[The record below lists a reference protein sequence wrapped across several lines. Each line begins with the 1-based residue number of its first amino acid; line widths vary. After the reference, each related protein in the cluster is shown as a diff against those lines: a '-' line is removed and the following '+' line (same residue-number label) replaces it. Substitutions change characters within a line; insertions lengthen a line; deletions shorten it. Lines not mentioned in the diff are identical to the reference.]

1 MARRCIQGPS
11 SARSISGSNP
21 MLSCTSTPPLIVD
34 SMPGLAADPGTLFPL
49 DTSSSSAS
57 LPPNNP
63 SESFAVPQFLD
74 MTQLY
79 KAYCTLQKDYLSLQT
94 ANSQLKAE
102 VADLKLQLTRQ
113 PKRVQNAKNASI
125 PGTVVEPISSEVDPA
140 VTDMALDVKK
150 WGRYFGLFYNLFVT
164 PAMFSPTLPTASFA
178 LDSVE
183 RYQLPAN
190 EAIRASLELYEH
202 IPSKYHPIMRLVSS
216 SKGKTFLRLFR
227 EGLSAGRSTSLSM
240 LRTSCAA
247 SIFGLPT
254 HYFDPKF
261 TSQRIKMP
269 EIQKLLGFDV
279 AFANSEA
286 GKASPK
292 KAYARFPPILCKNG
306 DTSRVDHRFRNGSL
320 YMTARATLFGKTSAM
335 DKDNAVSRASS
346 FYLGSDKPAK
356 TTFGLIA
363 NICGFC
369 RYILSSDKSFGG
381 SGIGPDTKIDY
392 NAEINYYK
400 MYLTQ
405 LHANPTTA
413 GYVVRLL
420 KEWDSEVFAVNI
432 SAHGQSGQ
440 DSDGEVIELD
450 QAAEIERDMERLHL
464 EEESEF
470 AVSAHSDTFDGEDF
484 DETEDAD
491 NDIDGQNTRSLLVPI
506 RGTTEAEH
514 FNNFEEE
521 THHDGARPLNEQPR
535 SNLTLDSDI
544 NIIDP
549 TTINAVQSSPLTLA
563 DPLTESLP
571 SQANPSEPIA
581 TLTKRLTRTESR
593 AIVSC
598 LAMEERFPAHN
609 SFHTP
614 NINTSHHSDDN
625 ANNSSPTS
633 HDPGTQQGGKSS
645 TRSRGSGKRGRK

>member
-1 MARRCIQGPS
+1 MARRRIQGPS
-11 SARSISGSNP
+11 SARSTSGNHP
-21 MLSCTSTPPLIVD
+21 MLSHTSTPPLIVD
-34 SMPGLAADPGTLFPL
+34 SMPGLATDPGTLLPL
-49 DTSSSSAS
+49 DTSSSNAS
-57 LPPNNP
+57 LLSNNP

-79 KAYCTLQKDYLSLQT
+79 KAYCTLQKDYSSLQT

-125 PGTVVEPISSEVDPA
+125 PGTIVDPISSEVDPA

-183 RYQLPAN
+183 RYKSPAN
-190 EAIRASLELYEH
+190 EAIGATLELYEH
-202 IPSKYHPIMRLVSS
+202 IPSKYHPIMRLASS

-269 EIQKLLGFDV
+269 EIQKLLGFNV

-286 GKASPK
+286 GKASPE

-306 DTSRVDHRFRNGSL
+306 DTSRVEHRFRNRSL

-405 LHANPTTA
+405 LHANPATA

-432 SAHGQSGQ
+432 SAHGQSGH
-440 DSDGEVIELD
+440 DGDGEVIELD
-450 QAAEIERDMERLHL
+450 QAAEIERDMERLRL

-470 AVSAHSDTFDGEDF
+470 AVSSYSDAFDREDF

-491 NDIDGQNTRSLLVPI
+491 NDIEGQDMRSDLLVPI
-506 RGTTEAEH
+506 HGPTTDAEYSD
-514 FNNFEEE
+514 NFEKEP
-521 THHDGARPLNEQPR
+521 HHDGARPLNEQPR
-535 SNLTLDSDI
+535 NDPTLDSVNDI
-544 NIIDP
+544 NVNP
-549 TTINAVQSSPLTLA
+549 TTINPLTLA

-571 SQANPSEPIA
+571 SQANPSEPVA

-593 AIVSC
+593 AIASR
-598 LAMEERFPAHN
+598 LAVEERFPAHT
-609 SFHTP
+609 SFHT
-614 NINTSHHSDDN
+614 INASHHSDDN
-625 ANNSSPTS
+625 ANDSSPTS
-633 HDPGTQQGGKSS
+633 HDPGTQRGGKSS